1 MLNLL
6 ADSPGML
13 VWPILAMSFET
24 SPKGVPQLQVSFFPG
39 SVSLSAH
46 SEESGTLGLI
56 IGKTVDSLTV
66 DRLHT
71 DPQIARMTAFSSSS
85 TVDFAGRVA
94 ALTLSP
100 PIRRSLVH
108 PKTLIELRKSSRLHF
123 AGVNATDE
131 PRSSHF
137 QRTGFMMRRRGLRFR
152 LSKRHRSA

>member
-1 MLNLL
+1 
-6 ADSPGML
+6 ML
-13 VWPILAMSFET
+13 VWLILAMSFET
-24 SPKGVPQLQVSFFPG
+24 ILKGVPQLQVSFFLG
-39 SVSLSAH
+39 SVSLFAH
-46 SEESGTLGLI
+46 SEESGALCLI
-56 IGKTVDSLTV
+56 IGKTVDTFTV
-66 DRLHT
+66 DRPYA
-71 DPQIARMTAFSSSS
+71 DPQIALMTAFSSASR
-85 TVDFAGRVA
+85 VGFAGRVA